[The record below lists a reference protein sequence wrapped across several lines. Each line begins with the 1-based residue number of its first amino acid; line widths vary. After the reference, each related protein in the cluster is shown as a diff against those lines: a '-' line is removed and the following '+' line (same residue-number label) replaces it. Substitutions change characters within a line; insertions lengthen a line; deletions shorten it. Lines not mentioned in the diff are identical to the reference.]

1 MTSGRTQVCVRG
13 SFVFV
18 FCFLHTFLPSA
29 TCLNFYF
36 CFLFLARLTAVVVAR
51 AQAPP
56 LLSEADLIQ
65 MMNRYGIGTDA
76 TIATHITTVQH
87 REYAGMCAN
96 YYC

>member
-1 MTSGRTQVCVRG
+1 MRALVVCVY
-13 SFVFV
+13 
-18 FCFLHTFLPSA
+18 FLFSTHISTPCHLPEFLF
-29 TCLNFYF
+29 LL
-36 CFLFLARLTAVVVAR
+36 LFLARLIAVIVAR

-96 YYC
+96 YDY

>member
-1 MTSGRTQVCVRG
+1 VVCV
-13 SFVFV
+13 
-18 FCFLHTFLPSA
+18 
-29 TCLNFYF
+29 
-36 CFLFLARLTAVVVAR
+36 CFLFSLHIATPCHLPEFLFLLLFLAILTAVVVAR

-96 YYC
+96 YYY

>member
-13 SFVFV
+13 SFVF
-18 FCFLHTFLPSA
+18 CFLRSTHISTPCHLPEFLF
-29 TCLNFYF
+29 LL
-36 CFLFLARLTAVVVAR
+36 LFLARLIVVAR

-65 MMNRYGIGTDA
+65 LMNRYGIGTDA